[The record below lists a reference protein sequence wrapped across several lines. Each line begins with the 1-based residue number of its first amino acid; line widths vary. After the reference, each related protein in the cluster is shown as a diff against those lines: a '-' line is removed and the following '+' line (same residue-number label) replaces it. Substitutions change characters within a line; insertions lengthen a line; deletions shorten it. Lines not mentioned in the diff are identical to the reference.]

1 MKKSSIFQKFLFY
14 LICGC
19 VLTSSLAV
27 FVYLGTG
34 ASVHARRIADE
45 MLPRAESMARL
56 AERLQSGQVSYDSFI
71 DFAIKN
77 QQGTRVFIFDEN
89 ANLIAFTADAQGT
102 DSGASV
108 ITNALVSDSILASG
122 KKVVTTG
129 EELVSTKWL
138 SQDGIVVGVAITD
151 NLQRVTGA
159 IIMTRPTYEVYS
171 SLMSFVRALILSSLI
186 ASTGMAIPAYF
197 ISRRMT
203 NPISSMMRASVAM
216 AGGDFSIRA
225 DENREDELGQLGL
238 ALNHLSEQV
247 RRNIND
253 LILAKNRL
261 HIILDG
267 LQEGVIAL
275 EADNTLIY
283 HNQAAC
289 QLFGVANNEEL
300 AQAIAPVLP
309 LCELARQGAG
319 SQSITLDVGEKR
331 LLMLVSLSQ
340 ETSEEA
346 PGTVIVAQDVTA
358 SERLEQTRRDYVANV
373 SHELRTPISSIRSL
387 AETLNDGL
395 VKQEEDRSR
404 YYGYILRES
413 LRLTRLINDLLEL
426 SRLQSGAIALE
437 KCAFSLDG
445 VVEEVTEQMR
455 LVASYSG
462 IRIQADW
469 HCDRPLT
476 VRSNRDRIEQVM
488 IALVDNAIKFASD
501 DGTIILDVS
510 LSGDGRQAVIAV
522 KNTGHIDEKHLPHLF
537 ERFYKADAAHSDG
550 GTGLGLAIVQEVL
563 AHLGESIEAVNEGD
577 NAVFRFTIGL

>member
-89 ANLIAFTADAQGT
+89 ANLIAFTADAQGA
-102 DSGASV
+102 DSGTSV

-129 EELVSTKWL
+129 EELISTKWL

-238 ALNHLSEQV
+238 ALNHLSEDE
-247 RRNIND
+247 RCN
-253 LILAKNRL
+253 
-261 HIILDG
+261 
-267 LQEGVIAL
+267 
-275 EADNTLIY
+275 
-283 HNQAAC
+283 
-289 QLFGVANNEEL
+289 
-300 AQAIAPVLP
+300 
-309 LCELARQGAG
+309 
-319 SQSITLDVGEKR
+319 
-331 LLMLVSLSQ
+331 SLSF
-340 ETSEEA
+340 
-346 PGTVIVAQDVTA
+346 
-358 SERLEQTRRDYVANV
+358 L
-373 SHELRTPISSIRSL
+373 
-387 AETLNDGL
+387 
-395 VKQEEDRSR
+395 
-404 YYGYILRES
+404 
-413 LRLTRLINDLLEL
+413 
-426 SRLQSGAIALE
+426 
-437 KCAFSLDG
+437 
-445 VVEEVTEQMR
+445 
-455 LVASYSG
+455 
-462 IRIQADW
+462 
-469 HCDRPLT
+469 
-476 VRSNRDRIEQVM
+476 
-488 IALVDNAIKFASD
+488 
-501 DGTIILDVS
+501 
-510 LSGDGRQAVIAV
+510 
-522 KNTGHIDEKHLPHLF
+522 
-537 ERFYKADAAHSDG
+537 
-550 GTGLGLAIVQEVL
+550 
-563 AHLGESIEAVNEGD
+563 
-577 NAVFRFTIGL
+577 